1 MYMTTLKKKRE
12 CEYAP
17 FGTLHGLGRTFSQI
31 CLLLCIS
38 FDKTKSFVERIVY
51 GNFHITINISLSQN
65 LWFGDKELFIRRR
78 GKNKPHVSYVAIS
91 CQRPL
96 RRRGKN
102 MPHVSYG
109 AISCQRPLRRRGKNN
124 NNYNL

>member
-1 MYMTTLKKKRE
+1 VYMTTLKKKRE

-65 LWFGDKELFIRRR
+65 LWLGDKELFIRRR
-78 GKNKPHVSYVAIS
+78 GKNMPHVSYVAIS

-102 MPHVSYG
+102 
-109 AISCQRPLRRRGKNN
+109 N